1 MEKKKQK
8 IWGFVICFAVV
19 AAAFTAGIGLMQE
32 SSANPQIQLVIDKK
46 NITTDVA
53 PMVKNDRMLVP
64 IRVISEELGAN
75 VTWDGVN
82 QSVFIERGNRSILL
96 RIDKNLIEYK
106 IDGNDSYGLSDV
118 PPIIVNERTL
128 VPVRLI
134 SNALGVGI
142 NWNENSRTVTVNS
155 SEGAAVEEIFDMKI
169 TSVSPGQTIT
179 GKTTLQA
186 APPAVLPA
194 GSGAS
199 EVRYMVMT
207 PGAGTGFIVA
217 KGTELGGSYEW
228 LPSFR
233 DSGRKI
239 LVAALYNK
247 SGQFLAGQAIPIQV
261 NIAPEVKLSGVQDG
275 QVISGT
281 LQISP
286 VVNFSAAYVKYEIS
300 NTDNGKTLATS
311 EQDPIGAYSWAPPA
325 EYNGNV
331 TIKVTAYDQKKNAY
345 PGQEVSAVVQVAR
358 NLSLTGIK
366 AGQTVD
372 RPVTLNVSRNFDV
385 TETSYFVKDVATGA
399 VQNLHTLSYGG
410 YTWFPGPDERGQK
423 EVYAQV
429 KGSDGTVYTSS
440 PVTVSLSGGAK
451 LMLQGTGPDQV
462 ITVANPATLKV
473 SANVAL
479 SNIKY
484 IMTNTKTGAQKV
496 LADTSDVKQEVKYT
510 PASGEDGTWKIKAT
524 GTYAGGTLTTEEVSV
539 KVYSGTTYGAKP
551 VIEKGQ
557 FLNLAS
563 QMAVSD
569 WKQSGMSPALQTAQ
583 AILETGWG
591 QSVPVD
597 KYNGKFS
604 YNLFG
609 IKGTGSAGTVTSN
622 TWEEYNGV
630 AFRIDANF
638 RAYNNIQESWADHNA
653 LLLTRERYEPY
664 RKVMHDSSL
673 GAWALRRCGY
683 ATDSQY
689 PMKLMSIIDTYN
701 LEELDKVSL

>member
-1 MEKKKQK
+1 MEKRKRK
-8 IWGFVICFAVV
+8 IWGFVLCFAMI
-19 AAAFTAGIGLMQE
+19 AAAFTFGVGFMQE
-32 SSANPQIQLVIDKK
+32 TSANPQIQLVIDNK
-46 NITTDVA
+46 NITTDVS

-82 QSVFIERGNRSILL
+82 QSVFIEKGNRSILL

-106 IDGNDSYGLSDV
+106 VDGNDSYGLSDV
-118 PPIIVNERTL
+118 PPTIVSERTL

-134 SNALGVGI
+134 SNALGVGVH
-142 NWNENSRTVTVNS
+142 WNENTRTVTVNS

-169 TSVSPGQTIT
+169 TSVNPGQTIT
-179 GKTTLQA
+179 GRTILKAT
-186 APPAVLPA
+186 PPATLPW
-194 GSGAS
+194 GSEAS
-199 EVRYMVMT
+199 EIRYMVMT
-207 PGAGTGFIVA
+207 PGTGKGFIVA
-217 KGTELGGSYEW
+217 KGTNLGNIYEW

-233 DSGRKI
+233 DNGRKI

-247 SGQFLAGQAIPIQV
+247 SGQFLAGQAIPVQV
-261 NIAPEVKLSGVQDG
+261 NVTPEVGVTGVRDG
-275 QVISGT
+275 DVISST
-281 LQISP
+281 LRLNPDI
-286 VVNFSAAYVKYEIS
+286 NFSAAYVKYEIT
-300 NTDNGKTLATS
+300 NTDNGKTLATT
-311 EQDPIGAYSWAPPA
+311 EQDPFGIYDWAPSVA
-325 EYNGNV
+325 YNGNV
-331 TIKVTAYDQKKNAY
+331 SIRVTAYDQQKNAY
-345 PGQEVSAVVQVAR
+345 PGQAVSAVVQVGH
-358 NLSLTGIK
+358 NLSLTGVK
-366 AGQTVD
+366 AGQTVNG
-372 RPVTLNVSRNFDV
+372 PVTLNVSRNFDV

-399 VQNLHTLSYGG
+399 VQTLHTLPYGG

-423 EVYAQV
+423 EVYAQA
-429 KGSDGTVYTSS
+429 KGAGGTVYTSS

-496 LADTSDVKQEVKYT
+496 LAETNDIKQEVKYT
-510 PASGEDGTWKIKAT
+510 PATGEDGTWKIKAT

-539 KVYSGTTYGAKP
+539 KVYAGTTYGAKP
-551 VIEKGQ
+551 VIAKDQ

-563 QMAVSD
+563 QMAVAD

-664 RKVMHDSSL
+664 RTVMHDSSL

-689 PMKLMSIIDTYN
+689 PIKLMTIIDTYN